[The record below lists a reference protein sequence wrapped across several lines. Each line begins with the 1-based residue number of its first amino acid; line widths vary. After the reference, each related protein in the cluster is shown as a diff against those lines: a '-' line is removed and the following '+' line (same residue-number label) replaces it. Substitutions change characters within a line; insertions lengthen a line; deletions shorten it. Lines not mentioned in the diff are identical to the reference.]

1 MGNQA
6 VILYPNPAPGPSL
19 NILPPAY
26 TGTQDVRVEIFSS
39 NFRKVQDRT
48 FLQVPSGLAVTV
60 ELKDRWERPLANG
73 LYYVIVKIEG
83 GRFISKLMVL
93 R

>member
-1 MGNQA
+1 MGNQV
-6 VILYPNPAPGPSL
+6 VILYPNPAPGPSV

-26 TGTQDVRVEIFSS
+26 TGSQDVRVEILTS
-39 NFRKVQDRT
+39 NFRKVEDRT
-48 FLQVPSGLAVTV
+48 FLQVPSGMAVTV
-60 ELKDRWERPLANG
+60 ELKDRWGSPLADG
-73 LYYVIVKIEG
+73 LYYVVVKVDG